1 MANKIK
7 SPEDLKNLRDKFR
20 EETELRTGEKE
31 MKIIV
36 HMGTCGIAAGARDVL
51 GELADQINNAGLK
64 HVAVQQS
71 GCAGLCDQEPMV
83 TVTDKS
89 GVKLCYG
96 RLDKNKVRQ
105 IVQEHIIQGKPVTEY
120 VVSASH

>member
-20 EETELRTGEKE
+20 EETEMRTGEKE
-31 MKIIV
+31 MRIIV

-89 GVKLCYG
+89 GAKLCYG